1 MDRSTVALNG
11 LGEASED
18 GLEQPLGTRWQR
30 FFTSWTWAVILV
42 AACLAGLFLIVKA
55 NPFASPSAS
64 DRVSAKLGQPATC
77 AEVGAAQ
84 VAGKHSTIY
93 KCTVGV
99 EAHRLAQ
106 CFAVTGGEVVQV
118 SGTRERGC

>member
-1 MDRSTVALNG
+1 MDRNTVALNG
-11 LGEASED
+11 VLETSED

-42 AACLAGLFLIVKA
+42 AACAVGLFLIVRA
-55 NPFASPSAS
+55 NPFASASVS
-64 DRVSAKLGQPATC
+64 DRVSAKLGQPTTC
-77 AEVGAAQ
+77 TEVGATQ

-99 EAHRLAQ
+99 QAHPLAQ
-106 CFAVTGGEVVQV
+106 CFAVADGDVAQV
-118 SGTRERGC
+118 SGTRELGC